1 MNCRAVLPV
10 VQFRPPPKRRP
21 GRSIHGTD
29 DEMLRDEDIR
39 IDIGRSSA
47 GNFMRM
53 VHVPSGIERLH
64 PGPLR
69 DVNQQDLRLRWKY
82 EIEVELI
89 IRSRA
94 RTLSPAS

>member
-1 MNCRAVLPV
+1 
-10 VQFRPPPKRRP
+10 
-21 GRSIHGTD
+21 
-29 DEMLRDEDIR
+29 MLRDEDIR

>member
-1 MNCRAVLPV
+1 MNSAAVSPV
-10 VQFRPPPKRRP
+10 VLFRPPPNRRP
-21 GRSIHGTD
+21 GLSINCTD

-39 IDIGRSSA
+39 IDIGRGSA

-53 VHVPSGIERLH
+53 VHVPSGIERMH

-69 DVNQQDLRLRWKY
+69 DVNQQELRSRWKY

-89 IRSRA
+89 IRRRA
-94 RTLSPAS
+94 RALSPAK